1 MNKRKYPF
9 RRGRGRFWLPYAQA
23 LLAVT
28 AVTAALVWLFE
39 YRHDA
44 PVKNEQNTVLS
55 RIVPGEHREFIR
67 QLDLRDPARVFGVSG
82 GGFAALRPEKT
93 LRREFAATLTPETPA
108 VPPPGAFR
116 RLAEYPFP
124 VSPRLPGPSAAKRR
138 PPQTGRAVIAPSGE
152 IIRLD
157 IPGGRPAAARG
168 DTVLMISDSGGL
180 RRYRV
185 VDPGGDAAADRRA
198 GRALLD
204 AGVGDGLYTVVWGG
218 IGEERK

>member
-9 RRGRGRFWLPYAQA
+9 RRGRGRNWLPYAQA
-23 LLAVT
+23 LLTVL

-39 YRHDA
+39 YRHEA
-44 PVKNEQNTVLS
+44 PVKKEQNAVLS

-82 GGFAALRPEKT
+82 GGFAALRPGRT
-93 LRREFAATLTPETPA
+93 LRREFAALLPPESPSPT
-108 VPPPGAFR
+108 VPGAFR
-116 RLAEYPFP
+116 KLTEYAFP
-124 VSPRLPGPSAAKRR
+124 VSPRQPVPLAAKRR
-138 PPQTGRAVIAPSGE
+138 APLPGRTVIAPSGE
-152 IIRLD
+152 IIRLE
-157 IPGGRPAAARG
+157 IPAGRSAAVRG
-168 DTVLMISDSGGL
+168 DTVLMISGSGTL

-185 VDPGGDAAADRRA
+185 VNSGGDAAADRRA

-204 AGVGDGLYTVVWGG
+204 AGVADGLYTVVWGG